1 MKTEEKTPGFLYL
14 KCHIVGGLHNIVV
27 LIVNGRK
34 FESVRDFFFQV
45 KGKEVKEGKSGAA
58 NGHQFVPVSPSG
70 SSPCVAC
77 EKSVFGKELLQCSS
91 KH

>member
-1 MKTEEKTPGFLYL
+1 MW
-14 KCHIVGGLHNIVV
+14 
-27 LIVNGRK
+27 
-34 FESVRDFFFQV
+34 DFFFQV